1 MDPWHTLDMI
11 EKEEKA
17 WQHFEKLKD
26 ILLMFSLSW
35 WEKGFK
41 SYVNEFI
48 GECLIEKEL
57 ATAIP
62 CKDEEEEEN
71 DHIHLHG
78 LQHLVAGAIQEWE
91 LTQQPKHAAACAKL
105 DRALV
110 WQGRG
115 YIGPILHVISSL

>member
-1 MDPWHTLDMI
+1 MI

-17 WQHFEKLKD
+17 QQHFEELKD
-26 ILLMFSLSW
+26 ILLMFSPSW

-41 SYVNEFI
+41 SHINEFI
-48 GECLIEKEL
+48 GEHLIEKEL
-57 ATAIP
+57 ITAIL
-62 CKDEEEEEN
+62 CKDKEEEEN

-78 LQHLVAGAIQEWE
+78 LQCLVAGAVQEWE
-91 LTQQPKHAAACAKL
+91 LTQQPEHAAACAKL
-105 DRALV
+105 DRALI